1 MRCKSYRASPIYA
14 CSALRFETETGT
26 SKGSRHTN
34 ETCFDRIRR
43 NELIAGFDTLMPERD
58 CKQKRR

>member
-34 ETCFDRIRR
+34 EDLFRP
-43 NELIAGFDTLMPERD
+43 NPE
-58 CKQKRR
+58 K